1 MSLIDL
7 VLIYID
13 DQKEVSFNKIREAFK
28 NYSLQIISS
37 TLGRL
42 SAKGLIKMNNSKNRL
57 YSITKNGTEKINFI
71 LNNIKIYQSRNDINS
86 KWHIIIFDIPENKR
100 KYRDALRNQISN
112 SGYYKIQDSVWTS
125 YHINK
130 EFINNISKIY
140 SLKDLITNLYSL
152 QLNQEDEIELIK
164 RMGISWDKI
173 NGEYIKFI
181 EESNSIIKKKRINST
196 QAKYLVYQFAKIL
209 QKDPKF
215 PDRLQPKN
223 ALTSKAFNQYL
234 KIRSNCYQ

>member
-13 DQKEVSFNKIREAFK
+13 NCKEVSLEDILTEFK
-28 NYSLQIISS
+28 NNSLQIISS

-42 SAKGLIKMNNSKNRL
+42 TSRGYIKLNNRKNKSYL
-57 YSITKNGTEKINFI
+57 ITKDGSDKINFV
-71 LNNIKIYQSRNDINS
+71 LNNLKVYQNRNEIDK
-86 KWHIIIFDIPENKR
+86 KWHIIIFDIPEKKR

-130 EFINNISKIY
+130 EFIDSITNLY
-140 SLKDLITNLYSL
+140 ALKNSITNLYSL
-152 QLNQEDEIELIK
+152 QLNQEDEQELIK
-164 RMGISWDKI
+164 RMEINWDKI
-173 NGEYIKFI
+173 NKEYDDFI
-181 EESNSIIKKKRINST
+181 NKSKLALKKKKLGCIE
-196 QAKYLVYQFAKIL
+196 AKNLVYQFAKIL

-215 PDRLQPKN
+215 PDRLQSKN
-223 ALTSKAFNQYL
+223 AFTNKAYESYL
-234 KIRSNCYQ
+234 KIREYCYK